1 MRLELTGNLSLT
13 EEQQSLLTMHSV
25 LNVMNTVMMELL
37 NLSDIIGSHPALEQ
51 AQDVVIRVADD
62 LRDSERA
69 ADHLTAAD
77 TLARELTSSKT
88 LSSHPGAAQRE
99 DVKQSLAG
107 LDQIF
112 RVLRVRAQELVD
124 RATDPEMWVEYD
136 IEALKRNFLEVF
148 AAIEQNSHGG
158 YRIVFN
164 LATHEE
170 GDYFVDL
177 EMSSFRGN
185 VIRIPAVLPDVMR
198 DLIANARKYTAPG
211 GRIMAGLDEN
221 TDRLRFVV
229 EDTGRGIPAEELC
242 HRLRSNVMTAPP
254 AAGGSGL
261 RYRGRTAPPAAGATK
276 AFHATRRLGGHMWI
290 ESEPGGGQAAC
301 WPASAKSATA

>member
-1 MRLELTGNLSLT
+1 MRLELTGDISLD
-13 EEQQSLLTMHSV
+13 EEQQALLTMHSV

-37 NLSDIIGSHPALEQ
+37 NLSDIVGRHPALEQ

-62 LRDSERA
+62 LRDSVRA
-69 ADHLTAAD
+69 GDHLTAAD
-77 TLARELTSSKT
+77 TLARELIDLIGEA
-88 LSSHPGAAQRE
+88 LSSQPGAAERA

-112 RVLRVRAQELVD
+112 NVLKVRAQELVD
-124 RATDPEMWVEYD
+124 RAADPDMWAEYD

-170 GDYFVDL
+170 RDYFVDL

-185 VIRIPAVLPDVMR
+185 VIRIPAVLQDVMR

-229 EDTGRGIPAEELC
+229 EDSGRGIPGAELQ
-242 HRLRSNVMTAPP
+242 NVVDF
-254 AAGGSGL
+254 G
-261 RYRGRTAPPAAGATK
+261 YRGTNVQDRPTRGGGFGLTK
-276 AFHATRRLGGHMWI
+276 AFHVTRRFGGHMWI
-290 ESEPGGGQAAC
+290 ESEPGAGTRVEIEIPQTDRYG
-301 WPASAKSATA
+301 

>member
-1 MRLELTGNLSLT
+1 
-13 EEQQSLLTMHSV
+13 
-25 LNVMNTVMMELL
+25 
-37 NLSDIIGSHPALEQ
+37 
-51 AQDVVIRVADD
+51 VIRVADD

-69 ADHLTAAD
+69 GDHLTAAD
-77 TLARELTSSKT
+77 TLARELIDLIGEA
-88 LSSHPGAAQRE
+88 LSSQPGAAERA

-112 RVLRVRAQELVD
+112 NVLKVRAQELVD
-124 RATDPEMWVEYD
+124 RAADPDMWAEYD

-170 GDYFVDL
+170 RDYFVDL
-177 EMSSFRGN
+177 EMSSFRGD
-185 VIRIPAVLPDVMR
+185 VIRIPAVLQDVMR

-229 EDTGRGIPAEELC
+229 EDSGRGIPGAELQ
-242 HRLRSNVMTAPP
+242 NVVDF
-254 AAGGSGL
+254 G
-261 RYRGRTAPPAAGATK
+261 YRGTNVQDRPTRGGGFGLTK
-276 AFHATRRLGGHMWI
+276 AFHVTRRFGGHMWI
-290 ESEPGGGQAAC
+290 ESEPGAGTRVEIEIPQTDRYG
-301 WPASAKSATA
+301 

>member
-1 MRLELTGNLSLT
+1 MRLELTGGLSLN
-13 EEQQSLLTMHSV
+13 EEEQSLLTMHSV

-37 NLSDIIGSHPALEQ
+37 NLSDIVGSHPALEQ

-69 ADHLTAAD
+69 GDHLTAAD
-77 TLARELTSSKT
+77 TLARELTDLIGKA
-88 LSSHPGAAQRE
+88 LSSHSGAAERE
-99 DVKQSLAG
+99 DVKESLAG
-107 LDQIF
+107 LDQVF
-112 RVLRVRAQELVD
+112 GVLKVRAQELVD
-124 RATDPEMWVEYD
+124 RAADPDMWVEYE

-185 VIRIPAVLPDVMR
+185 VIRIPAVLQDVMR

-229 EDTGRGIPAEELC
+229 EDSGRGIPAEELP
-242 HRLRSNVMTAPP
+242 HVIDF
-254 AAGGSGL
+254 G
-261 RYRGRTAPPAAGATK
+261 YRGTNVQDRPTRGGGFGLTK
-276 AFHATRRLGGHMWI
+276 AFHVTRRLGGHMWI
-290 ESEPGGGQAAC
+290 ESEPGGGTRVEIEIPQ
-301 WPASAKSATA
+301 TGT